1 MGDLVESSTNESAPR
16 DAVNSRPSHV
26 KVVSSAREAVSDIN
40 SGATILVGGW
50 GGIGVPK
57 ELLNAVA
64 ESEPQN
70 LTVVSN
76 NCGMGDSG
84 DIGVLF
90 SKRLV
95 SKAITTFPVHA
106 GATEFKEALEAGG
119 LEVEVTPQGTLAERL
134 RSAGA
139 GLGGFFTPTGYGTE
153 LAKGK
158 EAPREINGKNYIFE
172 ESLFGDFALIRA
184 ALVDEIGNI
193 RFEFVGRS
201 FSPLMAMAAR
211 VTIVEAEEILPP
223 GALHPDDIH
232 LPGIFVDRI
241 VKVAK

>member
-1 MGDLVESSTNESAPR
+1 MESIMSESAPL
-16 DAVNSRPSHV
+16 DAVNSRRSHV
-26 KVVSSAREAVSDIN
+26 KVVSSARKAVSDIHA
-40 SGATILVGGW
+40 GATILVGGW

-57 ELLNAVA
+57 ELLSAVA
-64 ESEPQN
+64 DSEPQN

-76 NCGMGDSG
+76 NCGMGDPG
-84 DIGVLF
+84 DIGILF
-90 SKRLV
+90 GKRLV

-106 GATEFKEALEAGG
+106 GATEFMEALETGG

-153 LAKGK
+153 LARGK
-158 EAPREINGKNYIFE
+158 EEREIDGKKYIFE

-184 ALVDEIGNI
+184 AKVDEIGNM

-201 FSPLMAMAAR
+201 FSPQMAMAAR
-211 VTIVEAEEILPP
+211 ITIVEAEEILPV
-223 GALHPDDIH
+223 GALHPDEIH

-241 VKVAK
+241 VKVAR